1 MLGDNEGDGGLIQV
15 PYSACG
21 GGEGLSAQ
29 VPRTQIKENTGIRNE
44 HKKPRSASREKG
56 NLTTTPSKLQ
66 GGIRVRVLRK
76 AQVCQMEGT
85 EETVLIPQMN

>member
-1 MLGDNEGDGGLIQV
+1 MLGDNEGGGGLIQV
-15 PYSACG
+15 PYSACVWG
-21 GGEGLSAQ
+21 GLSAQ

-56 NLTTTPSKLQ
+56 TLATTPSKLQ

-85 EETVLIPQMN
+85 EETVLIPQMS